1 VELRLPETCRVAVS
15 LRVLKTATMNDRVKQ
30 FLRDIERNQYAV
42 DAWGLVIRE
51 LQGKRIEEVRPV
63 YENAVNVF
71 PTSGRFWKLYIEH
84 EVRNYCISV
93 SLFGNAVSFISL

>member
-1 VELRLPETCRVAVS
+1 
-15 LRVLKTATMNDRVKQ
+15 MNDRVKQ

-63 YENAVNVF
+63 YENAVTVF
-71 PTSGRFWKLYIEH
+71 PTAGRFWKLYIEH
-84 EVRNYCISV
+84 EVLHRYFLWINFFLSGPCE
-93 SLFGNAVSFISL
+93 AVTFCTALLPTLKGIE